1 MHMNKNTNK
10 ENSCPY
16 VSPKE
21 LAQRWKCSRSSV
33 DRFARR
39 AGLTRLCLGE
49 GKNGTV
55 RYIREEVFAY
65 ENKRLVDVN

>member
-1 MHMNKNTNK
+1 MNNNQNNNHTD
-10 ENSCPY
+10 PY

-21 LAQRWKCSRSSV
+21 LVQRWNCSRSSV
-33 DRFARR
+33 DRFARK

-55 RYIREEVFAY
+55 RYLREEVVAY
-65 ENKRLVDVN
+65 ENKRLEVMN

>member
-1 MHMNKNTNK
+1 MNKNTNK
-10 ENSCPY
+10 ENPSPY

-21 LAQRWKCSRSSV
+21 LSQRWKCSRSSV

-39 AGLTRLCLGE
+39 AGLTRLNLGE

-55 RYIREEVFAY
+55 RFVREEVFEY
-65 ENKRLVDVN
+65 EAKRRIKAHP